1 MNRAAIT
8 SALLSTFPLSPDAVD
23 RLISGSIES
32 STENDVSQLLL
43 AQCRDLT
50 NAAVPPL
57 WARPLGP
64 MSHALAVAA
73 TLDASSSAPP
83 PSGPDLS
90 VAASIS
96 SDLLSRRGGGAGSG
110 FGSEDDAAA
119 LCNTIV
125 SGLVAVLESPPWEP
139 SPPRRAVTQRQDPLY
154 SFRIGTRP
162 LSETLVTPDALL
174 REAQLYSIPL
184 SLEQVGGGA
193 SLPVLIGAL
202 LPLPLQSLSTYFSS
216 GDSTLPVFAVAQ
228 DGAVLSAGVCA
239 VIVGPPISGNAT
251 VVSDT
256 VATFAEDLAS
266 RVATAPT
273 LTAFLS
279 SGTLGVVLNAKST
292 ASLATRSTFTASS
305 SNTSLVTA
313 ANVETRALLVNVTV
327 AALNSLIQV
336 ANASNDGS
344 SDAPLLDDVTV
355 NEVSLAIQSLT
366 NDPFEL
372 DSRTISTTISALSVL
387 LDATIPKATGSN
399 GANNALSVKPLPAQV
414 RKHVPCERV
423 DPKSFAP
430 CQPIPS
436 CRLGKTFS
444 TASAM
449 PPRLLMSRRRWP
461 RASTFLSA
469 PLDRLAHRGRSGS
482 RLTLTLRPYLR
493 ATRNCLK
500 LV

>member
-1 MNRAAIT
+1 
-8 SALLSTFPLSPDAVD
+8 
-23 RLISGSIES
+23 
-32 STENDVSQLLL
+32 
-43 AQCRDLT
+43 
-50 NAAVPPL
+50 
-57 WARPLGP
+57 
-64 MSHALAVAA
+64 
-73 TLDASSSAPP
+73 
-83 PSGPDLS
+83 
-90 VAASIS
+90 
-96 SDLLSRRGGGAGSG
+96 
-110 FGSEDDAAA
+110 
-119 LCNTIV
+119 
-125 SGLVAVLESPPWEP
+125 
-139 SPPRRAVTQRQDPLY
+139 
-154 SFRIGTRP
+154 
-162 LSETLVTPDALL
+162 LL

-193 SLPVLIGAL
+193 SVPVLIGAL

-256 VATFAEDLAS
+256 VAIFAEDLAS
-266 RVATAPT
+266 QVATAPT

-305 SNTSLVTA
+305 SNTSLVTT
-313 ANVETRALLVNVTV
+313 ANIKTRALLVNVTV
-327 AALNSLIQV
+327 AALNSLIQA

-372 DSRTISTTISALSVL
+372 DSRTISATISALSVL
-387 LDATIPKATGSN
+387 LDATIPRTMGSN
-399 GANNALSVKPLPAQV
+399 GANNPISVKPLPAQV
-414 RKHVPCERV
+414 RKHILLRV
-423 DPKSFAP
+423 DPNSFAP
-430 CQPIPS
+430 NQSILL

-449 PPRLLMSRRRWP
+449 PPRLLMSHRRWLQ
-461 RASTFLSA
+461 ASMFLSA
-469 PLDRLAHRGRSGS
+469 PLGRLARRGQSGS
-482 RLTLTLRPYLR
+482 RLTLSRRPYPR
-493 ATRNCLK
+493 ATRNCLN
-500 LV
+500 LASASFRLRFCGVQVTAPLPCRSVLAQASSYGHQLMR